1 MSSKKNYQIDMCNG
15 AILPKLLSFCIP
27 LIGSS
32 LLQLLF
38 NAADVIV
45 VGRFVGDN
53 SLAAVGST
61 GSLINLLIN
70 LFVGLSIGTNVLVAK
85 DFGAKNSNGIF
96 ETVHT
101 SVLLSIYSGIFLT
114 IIGVIFAEPILT
126 LMQSPEEVLP
136 LASSYL
142 RIYFLGMTSTMVYDF
157 VSAILRAIGDTKRP
171 LYILTVAGV
180 INVIL
185 NLIFVIYFNLG
196 VVGVASATA
205 ISQTISAVCV
215 VVCLMK
221 EKSVVHL
228 DLSKLHINKKSLL
241 QILRIGLPAG
251 FQGILF
257 SFSNVIIQSSVN
269 SFGPV
274 VVAGNSVAQNI
285 EGFVYVS
292 MNAYHQGSL
301 SFTSQNYGAHKFNR
315 IKRTLV
321 DSLLCVI
328 VTGLVLGLL
337 AVFFSKSLLSVY
349 TSNPDVIRA
358 GQHRL
363 LYVCGPYFLCGM
375 MDVMVGSLRGIG
387 YSILP
392 MIVSLIGA
400 CGLRIVLIA
409 TVFQLPAF
417 HFVET
422 VYATYPI
429 SWALTFLAHIICF
442 VILFRKT
449 SKTMPA
455 TI

>member
-1 MSSKKNYQIDMCNG
+1 M
-15 AILPKLLSFCIP
+15 
-27 LIGSS
+27 
-32 LLQLLF
+32 
-38 NAADVIV
+38 
-45 VGRFVGDN
+45 
-53 SLAAVGST
+53 
-61 GSLINLLIN
+61 
-70 LFVGLSIGTNVLVAK
+70 
-85 DFGAKNSNGIF
+85 
-96 ETVHT
+96 
-101 SVLLSIYSGIFLT
+101 
-114 IIGVIFAEPILT
+114 
-126 LMQSPEEVLP
+126 
-136 LASSYL
+136 
-142 RIYFLGMTSTMVYDF
+142 
-157 VSAILRAIGDTKRP
+157 GDTKRP

-400 CGLRIVLIA
+400 CGLRIVLIV

-442 VILFRKT
+442 IILFRKT